1 MSNPMNPK
9 QNHIRNLSKRL
20 FKSFTLQRIA
30 RALVCFLLAGCATVG
45 PDYIPPEISEPE
57 QWRAELKAGLTRGPM
72 DSQMMASWW
81 TTLNDPTLTSLIQ
94 RAATG
99 NLDLKE
105 ARSRVREAR
114 ARRGISEAER
124 FPTLDVKGSA
134 VSSYSGEDTGSGER
148 RELYAAGFDANWELD
163 VFGGVRRSMEAAQ
176 ADLETSQEDYR
187 DVMVSLLAEVALNYV
202 EVRTFQTRLDVAEK
216 NLETQA
222 ETYELTVFRFEAGLS
237 SALDMEQAKY
247 NLENTRS
254 KIPTLRI
261 SLEGAKNRLAVLLG
275 IHPGALHA
283 DLSMKKPIPVTP
295 LEIAVGVPA
304 EVLRRRPD
312 IRRAERELAAQT
324 ARVGVATADLYPKF
338 SLFGS
343 IGLEALSFGDLFSTG
358 NRTDRIGPSFS
369 WNIFDAG
376 AIRKNIEVQNALQ
389 EQALLKYEAAIL
401 NALEDV
407 ENALVAYAQDQY
419 RRQSLAQATQAAERA
434 VDLALKQYSS
444 GIINFQDTLEAQR
457 SLLSFQDQL
466 AQSDGAVTSNL
477 ISLYKALGGGWT
489 PLMSE
494 KAGSNEK
501 K

>member
-1 MSNPMNPK
+1 MSNQMNPK
-9 QNHIRNLSKRL
+9 QNHLENLSKKPM
-20 FKSFTLQRIA
+20 KSFTLQMIA
-30 RALVCFLLAGCATVG
+30 RVLVIFLLSGCAAVG
-45 PDYIPPEISEPE
+45 PNYISPKISAPE
-57 QWRAELKAGLTRGPM
+57 QWRAELEAGLTQESV
-72 DSQMMASWW
+72 DSERMASWW
-81 TTLNDPTLTSLIQ
+81 TTLNEPTLTRLIQ
-94 RAATG
+94 RAVAG

-114 ARRGISEAER
+114 ARRGISAAER
-124 FPTLDVKGSA
+124 FPTLDVKGS
-134 VSSYSGEDTGSGER
+134 VISSDSGEDTGGGER

-222 ETYELTVFRFEAGLS
+222 ETYELTVFRFKAGLS
-237 SALDMEQAKY
+237 SALDMEQAQY

-254 KIPTLRI
+254 QIPTLRI

-283 DLSMKKPIPVTP
+283 DLSVKKTIPVPP

-324 ARVGVATADLYPKF
+324 ARVGIATAELYPKF
-338 SLFGS
+338 SLLGS
-343 IGLEALSFGDLFSTG
+343 IGFEALSFGDLFSAD
-358 NRTDRIGPSFS
+358 NRTDSVGPSFS

-389 EQALLKYEAAIL
+389 EQALVKYEAAVL

-419 RRQSLAQATQAAERA
+419 RRQSLTQATQAAERA
-434 VDLALKQYSS
+434 VDLAFKQYSS
-444 GIINFQDTLEAQR
+444 GIIDFQDTLEAQR

-489 PLMSE
+489 PLMAE
-494 KAGSNEK
+494 TTETNGKN
-501 K
+501 

>member
-1 MSNPMNPK
+1 M
-9 QNHIRNLSKRL
+9 
-20 FKSFTLQRIA
+20 KSLALQMIA
-30 RALVCFLLAGCATVG
+30 SLLAAFLLAGCATVG
-45 PDYIPPEISEPE
+45 PDYVSPEIPVPE
-57 QWRAELKAGLTRGPM
+57 QWRSELKEGLTQVSM
-72 DSQMMASWW
+72 DSMMMTGWW
-81 TTLNDPTLTSLIQ
+81 TTLKDPALTSLIQ
-94 RAATG
+94 RAVTG

-114 ARRGISEAER
+114 ARRGISEAEQ

-134 VSSYSGEDTGSGER
+134 VSSYSGEDTGNGDR
-148 RELYAAGFDANWELD
+148 RDLYAAGFDANWELD
-163 VFGGVRRSMEAAQ
+163 VFGGIRRSIEAAQ
-176 ADLETSQEDYR
+176 ADLETSREDYC
-187 DVMVSLLAEVALNYV
+187 DVMVSLMAEVALNYV
-202 EVRTFQTRLDVAEK
+202 EVRTYQTRLDVTEK

-222 ETYELTVFRFEAGLS
+222 ETHELTVFRFEAGLA

-261 SLEGAKNRLAVLLG
+261 SLERAENRLAVLLG
-275 IHPGALHA
+275 IHPGALHE
-283 DLSMKKPIPVTP
+283 DLYVKKSIPVTD

-324 ARVGVATADLYPKF
+324 ARVGVATAELYPKF
-338 SLFGS
+338 SLSGS

-376 AIRKNIEVQNALQ
+376 TIRKNIEVQNALQ
-389 EQALLKYEAAIL
+389 EQVLIQYEAAVL

-419 RRQSLAQATQAAERA
+419 RRQSLTRATQAAERA

-444 GIINFQDTLEAQR
+444 GIIDFQDILEAQR

-466 AQSDGAVTSNL
+466 AETDGTVTSNL

-489 PLMSE
+489 PMM
-494 KAGSNEK
+494 AP
-501 K
+501 

>member
-1 MSNPMNPK
+1 MKS
-9 QNHIRNLSKRL
+9 LS
-20 FKSFTLQRIA
+20 LQMIA
-30 RALVCFLLAGCATVG
+30 RVLVVFLLAGCATVG
-45 PDYIPPEISEPE
+45 PDYIPPEISAPE
-57 QWRAELKAGLTRGPM
+57 QWHTDLKAALTQGSM
-72 DSQMMASWW
+72 DSKMMAGWW
-81 TTLNDPTLTSLIQ
+81 TTLNDPALTSLIQ
-94 RAATG
+94 RALTG
-99 NLDLKE
+99 NLNLKE

-114 ARRGISEAER
+114 ARRGISAAER
-124 FPTLDVKGSA
+124 FPTLDVRGSA

-163 VFGGVRRSMEAAQ
+163 VFGGVRRSIEAAQ
-176 ADLETSQEDYR
+176 GDLETSQEDYR

-202 EVRTFQTRLDVAEK
+202 EIRTSQTRLDVAEK

-222 ETYELTVFRFEAGLS
+222 ETYELTVFLFEAGLS

-261 SLEGAKNRLAVLLG
+261 SLEGAKNRLAVLLA

-283 DLSMKKPIPVTP
+283 DLSVRKPIPVPP

-304 EVLRRRPD
+304 EILRRRPD
-312 IRRAERELAAQT
+312 IRRAERKLAAQT
-324 ARVGVATADLYPKF
+324 ARVGVATAELYPKF
-338 SLFGS
+338 SLLGS
-343 IGLEALSFGDLFSTG
+343 IGLEALSLGDLFSTG
-358 NRTDRIGPSFS
+358 NRTDRVGPSFS

-389 EQALLKYEAAIL
+389 EQALIQYEAAIL
-401 NALEDV
+401 NALEEV
-407 ENALVAYAQDQY
+407 ENAMVAFVQNQL
-419 RRQSLAQATQAAERA
+419 RRQSLTQATQAAKRA

-444 GIINFQDTLEAQR
+444 GIIDFQDILEAQR
-457 SLLSFQDQL
+457 SLLSFHDQL
-466 AQSDGAVTSNL
+466 AESDGAVTSNL

-489 PLMSE
+489 SLMPE
-494 KAGSNEK
+494 KAKSNEK

>member
-1 MSNPMNPK
+1 M
-9 QNHIRNLSKRL
+9 RNLSKRP
-20 FKSFTLQRIA
+20 FKSFTLQKIA
-30 RALVCFLLAGCATVG
+30 RVLVCFLLAGCATVG
-45 PDYIPPEISEPE
+45 PDYLPPQISTPG
-57 QWRAELKAGLTRGPM
+57 QWRTELKTGLTRGPM
-72 DSQMMASWW
+72 DSKMMANWW
-81 TTLNDPTLTSLIQ
+81 TTFDDPTLTSLIQ
-94 RAATG
+94 RAVTG

-114 ARRGISEAER
+114 AHRGISAAER
-124 FPTLDVKGSA
+124 FPTINATGSA
-134 VSSYSGEDTGSGER
+134 SSSRSSEDVGSGER

-163 VFGGVRRSMEAAQ
+163 VFGGVRRFMEAAQ

-283 DLSMKKPIPVTP
+283 DLSVKKPIPVTP

-419 RRQSLAQATQAAERA
+419 RRQSLTQATQAAERA

-444 GIINFQDTLEAQR
+444 GIIDFQDTLEAQR

-466 AQSDGAVTSNL
+466 AESDGTVTSNL

-489 PLMSE
+489 SLMSE
-494 KAGSNEK
+494 KAKSNEK

>member
-1 MSNPMNPK
+1 M
-9 QNHIRNLSKRL
+9 
-20 FKSFTLQRIA
+20 IA
-30 RALVCFLLAGCATVG
+30 RVLVCFLLAGCAAVG
-45 PDYIPPEISEPE
+45 PDYIPPEISEPG
-57 QWRAELKAGLTRGPM
+57 QWRAELKAGLTKVSM
-72 DSQMMASWW
+72 DSEMMAGWW
-81 TTLNDPTLTSLIQ
+81 TTLDDPTLTSLIQ
-94 RAATG
+94 RAVTG

-114 ARRGISEAER
+114 ARRGISAAER
-124 FPTLDVKGSA
+124 FPAIDATGSA
-134 VSSYSGEDTGSGER
+134 SSSRSSEDVGSGER
-148 RELYAAGFDANWELD
+148 RELCAAGFDATWELD
-163 VFGGVRRSMEAAQ
+163 VFGGIRRSVEAAQ
-176 ADLETSQEDYR
+176 ADLETSREDYR

-202 EVRTFQTRLDVAEK
+202 EVRTFRTRLDVAEK

-222 ETYELTVFRFEAGLS
+222 ETYQLTVFRFEAGLA

-283 DLSMKKPIPVTP
+283 DLSVKKPIPVTP

-324 ARVGVATADLYPKF
+324 ARVGVATAELYPKF
-338 SLFGS
+338 SLLGS

-358 NRTDRIGPSFS
+358 NRMDRIGPSVS

-407 ENALVAYAQDQY
+407 ENALVSYEQDQY
-419 RRQSLAQATQAAERA
+419 RRQSLSRATQAAERA

-444 GIINFQDTLEAQR
+444 GIIDFQDILEAQR

-466 AQSDGAVTSNL
+466 AESDGAVTSNL

-489 PLMSE
+489 PLISE
-494 KAGSNEK
+494 TAESNGK
-501 K
+501 N

>member
-1 MSNPMNPK
+1 MNPK
-9 QNHIRNLSKRL
+9 QNHLGNLSKRA
-20 FKSFTLQRIA
+20 FKSLALQMIA
-30 RALVCFLLAGCATVG
+30 RVLVCFLIAGCAAVG
-45 PDYIPPEISEPE
+45 PDYIPPEISEPG
-57 QWRAELKAGLTRGPM
+57 QWRAELKAGLTKVSM
-72 DSQMMASWW
+72 DSEMMAGWW
-81 TTLNDPTLTSLIQ
+81 TTLDDPTLTSLIQ
-94 RAATG
+94 RAVTG

-114 ARRGISEAER
+114 ARRGISAAER
-124 FPTLDVKGSA
+124 FPAIDATGSA
-134 VSSYSGEDTGSGER
+134 SSSRSSEDVGSGER
-148 RELYAAGFDANWELD
+148 RELYAAGFDATWELD
-163 VFGGVRRSMEAAQ
+163 VFGGIRRSVEAAQ
-176 ADLETSQEDYR
+176 ADLETSREDYR

-202 EVRTFQTRLDVAEK
+202 EVRTFRTRLDVAEK

-222 ETYELTVFRFEAGLS
+222 ETYQLTVFRFEAGLA

-283 DLSMKKPIPVTP
+283 DLSVKKPIPVTP

-324 ARVGVATADLYPKF
+324 ARVGVATAELYPKF
-338 SLFGS
+338 SLLGS

-358 NRTDRIGPSFS
+358 NRTDRIGPSVS

-407 ENALVAYAQDQY
+407 ENALVSYEQDQY
-419 RRQSLAQATQAAERA
+419 RRQSLSRATQAAERA

-444 GIINFQDTLEAQR
+444 GIIDFQDILEAQR

-466 AQSDGAVTSNL
+466 AESDGAVTSNL

-489 PLMSE
+489 PLISE
-494 KAGSNEK
+494 TAESNGK
-501 K
+501 N

>member
-1 MSNPMNPK
+1 MEK
-9 QNHIRNLSKRL
+9 LSKRRM
-20 FKSFTLQRIA
+20 KSLALQMIA
-30 RALVCFLLAGCATVG
+30 KVLVAFLLAGCATVG
-45 PDYIPPEISEPE
+45 PDYISPEISAPE
-57 QWRAELKAGLTRGPM
+57 KWRADLKAGLTQGSM
-72 DSQMMASWW
+72 DSKMMASWW
-81 TTLNDPTLTSLIQ
+81 TTLNDPTLTSMIQ
-94 RAATG
+94 RAVKG

-114 ARRGISEAER
+114 ARRGISAAER
-124 FPTLDVKGSA
+124 FPTLDVNGSA
-134 VSSYSGEDTGSGER
+134 ISSYSGEDTGSGER

-163 VFGGVRRSMEAAQ
+163 LFGGVRRSIEAAQ

-202 EVRTFQTRLDVAEK
+202 EVRTSQARLDVAEK
-216 NLETQA
+216 NLEAQA
-222 ETYELTVFRFEAGLS
+222 ETYELTVFRFEAGLAG
-237 SALDMEQAKY
+237 ALDMEQAKY

-254 KIPTLRI
+254 QIPTLRI
-261 SLEGAKNRLAVLLG
+261 RLEEAKNRLAVLLG
-275 IHPGALHA
+275 TQPGALQS
-283 DLSMKKPIPVTP
+283 DLSGRKPIPVPP
-295 LEIAVGVPA
+295 LKIAVGVPA

-324 ARVGVATADLYPKF
+324 ARVGVATAELYPKF
-338 SLFGS
+338 SLLGS

-358 NRTDRIGPSFS
+358 SRTDTIGPSFS
-369 WNIFDAG
+369 WNIFDAR

-401 NALEDV
+401 TALEDV

-419 RRQSLAQATQAAERA
+419 RRQSLSQATQAAERA

-444 GIINFQDTLEAQR
+444 GIIDFQDTLEAQR

-466 AQSDGAVTSNL
+466 AESDGAVTSNL

-489 PLMSE
+489 SVMSE
-494 KAGSNEK
+494 ITEFNGKM
-501 K
+501 